1 MNLVDKLVLS
11 IKRQE
16 HPAAKAAHDV
26 YRWLERW
33 RVPETDITKAF
44 YKTLYYA
51 HDAYEGG
58 RELVAGKLLY
68 EPMVRARIH
77 SLGQR
82 VRFHALPYIT
92 GHTKITIGD
101 DCVFN
106 YFKVDSGRFV
116 DEPELII
123 GDDCYFS
130 SDIVFSVNQRIVIGS
145 HVGCAARCVIS
156 DSDSHPSDPDRRE
169 RDELMRVE
177 EIAPTTLSD
186 YVWLGRGVQVMKGV
200 TIGRGAVVAS
210 GSVVTNDVPEGALA
224 MGVPARFV
232 KAPR

>member
-11 IKRQE
+11 IKRQDN
-16 HPAAKAAHDV
+16 PASKAAHDI

-33 RVPETDITKAF
+33 RVPQNDFTRLF

-58 RELVAGKLLY
+58 REIVVGKLVY

-77 SLGQR
+77 KLGER
-82 VRFHALPYIT
+82 VTFNALPYIT
-92 GHTKITIGD
+92 GQTKITIGS
-101 DCVFN
+101 DCEFN

-130 SDIVFSVNQRIVIGS
+130 SDVIFSVNQRITIGS

-169 RDELMRVE
+169 RDEMMTVE
-177 EIAPTTLSD
+177 EIAPVTISD
-186 YVWLGRGVQVMKGV
+186 YVWLGRSVHIMKGV
-200 TIGRGAVVAS
+200 NIGRGAVVAS
-210 GSVVTNDVPEGALA
+210 GSVVVNDVPEGALA

-232 KAPR
+232 RQPR